1 MTTVRDVLPFD
12 TIVARYRCAPRILTT
27 FSLKFI
33 RIRGQR

>member
-1 MTTVRDVLPFD
+1 
-12 TIVARYRCAPRILTT
+12 VARYRCAPRILTT